1 MPNSNREIELRSEE
15 VQDILSQVPHWMIRW
30 GNLLILIIIFLLL
43 FFSWVIKY
51 PDVITAQITI
61 TTQIPPEK
69 IISKSTGRID
79 KILVHNHQIITKN
92 TPLAIIENTANF
104 QDVFLLKNIIDTI
117 RIDNQAFN
125 FPLEKIPTLNLGP
138 IENSYSLFE
147 KEYLIYKQYKD
158 MSPHN
163 IEIIAQN
170 IESIEQEKRL
180 ELLKSQKKIGE
191 RELHY
196 KEQELTRYQK
206 LFNKG
211 VISAQEWEQKNV
223 EYLQQEKLFYN
234 LNSQISQTQS
244 YINELNKNKKATSL
258 SQARDNINLLRNVI
272 LSLHQLKKAITEWE
286 MTYVLQSSIDGK
298 VSFMQFWSE
307 NQNVNIGEN
316 TFVIIPKEQS
326 DYVGKIKA
334 PALNSGKI
342 KPGQYVNIRLAN
354 YPDREFGILK
364 GKIQSISSTPDK
376 EGNLLI
382 DIFLPNGLE
391 TSFLK
396 KINFQQEMTGT
407 ADIVTEDLR
416 LIERLLYQF
425 RDIFKQNNN

>member
-1 MPNSNREIELRSEE
+1 MPNNNQEIELRSEE

-30 GNLLILIIIFLLL
+30 GNLLILIIVFLLL
-43 FFSWVIKY
+43 FFSWIIKY
-51 PDVITAQITI
+51 PDIITTQITI

-92 TPLAIIENTANF
+92 TPLAIIENTANY

-117 RIDNQAFN
+117 KIDNQIFN
-125 FPLEKIPTLNLGP
+125 FPLEKIPALNLGP

-163 IEIIAQN
+163 IEIIAQS

-180 ELLKSQKKIGE
+180 NLLKRQKKIGE
-191 RELHY
+191 KELLY
-196 KEQELTRYQK
+196 KEQELIRYQK
-206 LFNKG
+206 LFDKG

-244 YINELNKNKKATSL
+244 YINELNKNKKTTSL
-258 SQARDNINLLRNVI
+258 NQTRDNINLLRNVI
-272 LSLHQLKKAITEWE
+272 LSLHQLKKAIAEWE
-286 MTYVLQSSIDGK
+286 MAYVLQSSIDGK

-307 NQNVNIGEN
+307 NQNVNTGEN
-316 TFVIIPKEQS
+316 TFVIIPEEKS

-334 PALNSGKI
+334 PILNSGKI
-342 KPGQYVNIRLAN
+342 KPKQYVNIRLTN

-364 GKIQSISSTPDK
+364 GKVQSISSTPDK

-391 TSFLK
+391 TSFHK

-416 LIERLLYQF
+416 LIERLLHQF
-425 RDIFKQNNN
+425 RDIFRAK